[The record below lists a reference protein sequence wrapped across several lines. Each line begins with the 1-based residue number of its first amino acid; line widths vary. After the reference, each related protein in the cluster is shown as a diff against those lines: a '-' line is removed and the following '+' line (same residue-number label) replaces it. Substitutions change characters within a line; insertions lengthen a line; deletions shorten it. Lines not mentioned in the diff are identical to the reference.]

1 MEANQQHLPSNETT
15 SGEKRRGCG
24 MRRGSCRGGALFVLV
39 AALLVGAAGGYVGKT
54 FAQGPFGGSFGGH
67 GGLGAAIDPAKVDAQ
82 VERMIKHFAV
92 EVDATPAQ
100 RDKLSVIAKAAAH
113 DLLPMRDK
121 LQAARQQAIAL
132 AGGQSVDRAGMEK
145 LRSEQIALADI
156 ASKRVTL
163 ALADAAEVLTPQQR
177 QKIAG
182 HMKDRG
188 ERRHWWNRG

>member
-1 MEANQQHLPSNETT
+1 MDANQQHIPSNESP
-15 SGEKRRGCG
+15 SGEKRRACG

-54 FAQGPFGGSFGGH
+54 FAQGPFSGH
-67 GGLGAAIDPAKVDAQ
+67 LSMVSAIDPAKVDTH

-100 RDKLSVIAKAAAH
+100 REKLNVIAKAAAH
-113 DLLPMRDK
+113 DLLPMHDK

-156 ASKRVTL
+156 ASKRMTL

-188 ERRHWWNRG
+188 ERRHRWNRG